1 MKKILLICLVS
12 LLCNIGIFS
21 NVANAEETVS
31 ADSVNKVVYNENTY
45 NEYCIIYS
53 KVDNVD
59 YVYDSRTGNVCEADT
74 GKIVGAITKETQI
87 IEEQFTQSNGQ
98 RSTNG
103 YYYYHGVKIAD
114 HYVYSYKTRY
124 TAAFYTITDSALK
137 SVLISVLANA
147 SAPYIG
153 KLLSKVVEAFLKY
166 YANNT
171 SAPKNGYVDV
181 RMYANTYVLSNFA
194 TITEAIGP
202 EPSYQFMGVL
212 GYDSAIGR

>member
-31 ADSVNKVVYNENTY
+31 ADSVNKVDYNENTD

-59 YVYDSRTGNVCEADT
+59 YVYDSRTGNVCESDT
-74 GKIVGAITKETQI
+74 GKIVGTITKETQI
-87 IEEQFTQSNGQ
+87 IEEQFTQLNSQ
-98 RSTNG
+98 RLTNG

-124 TAAFYTITDSALK
+124 TAAFYTITYTIIKNILIDILVSACVSYTVSL
-137 SVLISVLANA
+137 VTNVA
-147 SAPYIG
+147 SAFV
-153 KLLSKVVEAFLKY
+153 SY
-166 YANNT
+166 YSNNT
-171 SAPKNGYVDV
+171 SAPKNCYVDV
-181 RMYANTYVLSNFA
+181 RMNANTYVLSNLA

-202 EPSYQFMGVL
+202 EPSY
-212 GYDSAIGR
+212 

>member
-1 MKKILLICLVS
+1 M
-12 LLCNIGIFS
+12 
-21 NVANAEETVS
+21 
-31 ADSVNKVVYNENTY
+31 
-45 NEYCIIYS
+45 
-53 KVDNVD
+53 
-59 YVYDSRTGNVCEADT
+59 
-74 GKIVGAITKETQI
+74 
-87 IEEQFTQSNGQ
+87 
-98 RSTNG
+98 
-103 YYYYHGVKIAD
+103 
-114 HYVYSYKTRY
+114 
-124 TAAFYTITDSALK
+124 
-137 SVLISVLANA
+137 ANA